1 MGYKTDPFLNKLCKP
16 RVSTSEQKLRLNP
29 VVCRT
34 FSCRISQ
41 SSCPKKSPSHSTD
54 MLCWVNSSPP
64 GHISTHA
71 RDKGNVLFHQGL
83 LRARAPIAAV
93 APQQHSQGSSHTS
106 LPKSAISRGES
117 SNLDLFSMVF
127 IYTPQPTEIIQPPI
141 SRQQRPLLRAA
152 DAEGLGKRLGG
163 GTGQH
168 LLVKGNKSA
177 SGRLVGYTPVVVS
190 CFN

>member
-1 MGYKTDPFLNKLCKP
+1 
-16 RVSTSEQKLRLNP
+16 
-29 VVCRT
+29 
-34 FSCRISQ
+34 
-41 SSCPKKSPSHSTD
+41 
-54 MLCWVNSSPP
+54 
-64 GHISTHA
+64 
-71 RDKGNVLFHQGL
+71 
-83 LRARAPIAAV
+83 
-93 APQQHSQGSSHTS
+93 
-106 LPKSAISRGES
+106 
-117 SNLDLFSMVF
+117 MVF